1 MLVPVTAIV
10 EGFRTSRLTALK
22 LWRTMSCSFVIFQVF
37 YFGFPLSTFITL
49 RTSADSMLHP
59 HVLAKGIG
67 TRKRCR
73 TVRVFTFQLLC
84 TMSSSLMISQTN
96 LVFIFLSTTRFSTG
110 ELHSLQRETNGDW
123 IHLPPFGLLAD
134 SVLHPH
140 VLSKGRCSKKWC
152 RTVHV

>member
-49 RTSADSMLHP
+49 RTSANSMLHP
-59 HVLAKGIG
+59 HVLAEGIG
-67 TRKRCR
+67 TRKRGR

-96 LVFIFLSTTRFSTG
+96 LVFIFLSATRFSTG

-123 IHLPPFGLLAD
+123 IHLPPFGLANI
-134 SVLHPH
+134 SNHPT
-140 VLSKGRCSKKWC
+140 SSPCGN
-152 RTVHV
+152 